1 MTKNGV
7 FFTIGRLFGKLTGSS
22 ASGSQSGGVKPSKPN
37 LFERNH
43 DIIVRHFDRISV
55 DGRSYYVENAVR
67 DCIVEIAAHEG
78 KQHLIPKYREWLSKW
93 RTRPDIPEDF
103 RQLANQLQE
112 SFQTRRTWLLSEK
125 DREEKQR
132 TELQGQKLV
141 ARNQDLIDKF
151 LEIAER
157 KVSIL
162 DDYGDENWAALSG
175 EINVCMGKIANRE
188 GLGGEWDRY
197 LSGKRTGQ
205 WLSLFLPKEYEWVQ
219 EQLESRFREFHDR
232 LRANVPDHSGVD
244 SLSGEEFET
253 YVGRLLRSRGY
264 EVVGTPKTGDQG
276 ADLIARKDGRTVVIQ
291 AKRYE
296 GPVGNKAV
304 QEAIGA
310 VHFYGGDEGWVV
322 TNSTFT
328 PSAKAL
334 AQKSN
339 IRLIDSK
346 SLFLQKNL

>member
-22 ASGSQSGGVKPSKPN
+22 ASGSQSSGVKPSKPN

-43 DIIVRHFDRISV
+43 DIIVSHFDRISV

-67 DCIVEIAAHEG
+67 DCIGEIAAHEG
-78 KQHLIPKYREWLSKW
+78 KQHLIPKYREWLSNW
-93 RTRPDIPEDF
+93 RTRPDIPDDF
-103 RQLANQLQE
+103 RQLSNQLQE

-125 DREEKQR
+125 EREEKQR
-132 TELQGQKLV
+132 TELQGQKLI

-188 GLGGEWDRY
+188 GLSGEWDRWMK
-197 LSGKRTGQ
+197 GKHAGH

-219 EQLESRFREFHDR
+219 GQLEKRFREFHDLMR
-232 LRANVPDHSGVD
+232 SKVPEQSVVD
-244 SLSGEEFET
+244 YLSGEQFET
-253 YVGRLLRSRGY
+253 YVARLLRSLGY
-264 EVVGTPKTGDQG
+264 EVAGTPKTGDQG

-304 QEAIGA
+304 QEVIGA

-339 IRLIDSK
+339 IRLVDSRN
-346 SLFLQKNL
+346 LFLQKNL